1 MKKILLAIV
10 LIAVVALG
18 SKYIYSKNNNLAQAL
33 EIKSTITEA
42 DIPAVREVALKLAD
56 KSVLENKEEFKKILS
71 KKTIEYM
78 EQMGW
83 QTDNANVL
91 TYIDAKP
98 EDGFMIVNMKDSK
111 GVQSQIPFI
120 KENGAWKLAVV
131 DALELDFSK
140 MEKAQS
146 AELTNTTNKKA
157 DLVIAK
163 LETSKSPNISNPNTE
178 IKVTVKNIGK
188 FTASPAQV
196 DVDIYDT
203 KNGRHGISSHTP
215 ILKPGESAIVV
226 MRPFADLYGKLRSED
241 VVVLPAGSR
250 KVIAKV
256 NAFKRI
262 PESNYANNSLTKKIV
277 FTKKVVAY

>member
-1 MKKILLAIV
+1 MKKILLAII

-18 SKYIYSKNNNLAQAL
+18 SKYMYSKNNNMAQASAV
-33 EIKSTITEA
+33 KGAVTEA
-42 DIPAVREVALKLAD
+42 DIPAVREIALKLAD
-56 KSVLENKEEFKKILS
+56 KNILDNKEEFKKILS

-78 EQMGW
+78 EQVGW
-83 QTDNANVL
+83 QTDNTNVL

-98 EDGFMIVNMKDSK
+98 EGNFMIANMKDAK
-111 GVQSQIPFI
+111 GVQTQIPFI
-120 KENGAWKLAVV
+120 KENGAWKVAIM
-131 DALELDFSK
+131 DALELDFGN

-146 AELTNTTNKKA
+146 AESVNTTNKKA
-157 DLVIAK
+157 DLIITK
-163 LETSKSPNISNPNTE
+163 IETSKSPNILNPNTE

-203 KNGRHGISSHTP
+203 KNGRHGISSLTP
-215 ILKPGESAIVV
+215 ILKPGGSTVV
-226 MRPFADLYGKLRSED
+226 SVHPFADVSGKLLPEN
-241 VVVLPAGSR
+241 VVVLLAGSR
-250 KVIAKV
+250 KVVAQV

-277 FTKKVVAY
+277 FTKKVVTY